1 MKEPEYCVIC
11 HEETCEDYDSCRIE
25 WLAQCEQDHKD
36 FVADMEDSEIGRR
49 MAGEPEITKVIGHV
63 REEPSFPKV
72 QLRRRNK

>member
-36 FVADMEDSEIGRR
+36 FVADMEDSDIAKR
-49 MAGEPEITKVIGHV
+49 MAKVRAEDGPTITKVIGHV
-63 REEPSFPKV
+63 AEN
-72 QLRRRNK
+72 QQTRRNK